1 VRVLAAMALALLLG
15 ARTQAQHGPLDGI
28 NTALQQGEADQA
40 LSLLAG
46 LPADESASAE
56 AHNLRCRVYFILEN
70 FDTAVKECQQAVEA
84 EGQNSDYHM
93 WLGRALGEKA
103 SRASFVSAYGLAKRT
118 REEFEQA
125 TQLNPRNAEALADLG
140 EFYSSAPGVV
150 GGGMDKA
157 QGVAAQLD
165 KVDPARAHELRAR
178 IAEGN
183 KDYATAE
190 REFHAAIAASAQPA
204 FQWITLASYLRR
216 RQRLDEMDA
225 AVQKGWSLGQQE
237 KHAAVALNNG
247 ASVLIK
253 ANRNLALAAKMLDAY
268 LASPMKT
275 EEAPAFTAHVQRAR
289 VAAKMGNTATAK
301 RERDTALTLAK
312 EYKPALDLKF

>member
-1 VRVLAAMALALLLG
+1 MSVLAAMALAVWLG
-15 ARTQAQHGPLDGI
+15 ARTQAQHSAALDGV
-28 NTALQQGEADQA
+28 NTSLQQGEADQA
-40 LSLLAG
+40 LSLLDG
-46 LPADESASAE
+46 LPPDEGGSAE
-56 AHNLRCRVYFILEN
+56 GHNLRCRVYFILEN
-70 FDTAVKECQQAVEA
+70 FDTAVKECQQAVQA
-84 EGQNSDYHM
+84 EGQNSDYHL

-125 TQLNPRNAEALADLG
+125 TQLNPRNADALADLG

-165 KVDPARAHELRAR
+165 KVGPARAHELRAR

-190 REFHAAIAASAQPA
+190 REFHAAIAASAHPA
-204 FQWITLASYLRR
+204 FQWMTLASYLRR
-216 RQRLDEMDA
+216 RERMDEMDA
-225 AVQKGWSLGQQE
+225 AIQKGWNLAQQE
-237 KHAAVALNNG
+237 HAAVALYNG

-253 ANRNLALAAKMLDAY
+253 ANRNLALAAKMLDVY

-289 VAAKMGNTATAK
+289 VAAKLGDTVTAK
-301 RERDTALTLAK
+301 RERDAALALAK

>member
-15 ARTQAQHGPLDGI
+15 ARTPAQHGALDGI

-40 LSLLAG
+40 LSLLGG

-70 FDTAVKECQQAVEA
+70 FDTAVKECQQAVEV
-84 EGQNSDYHM
+84 EGQNSDYHL

-190 REFHAAIAASAQPA
+190 REFHAAIATSMHPA
-204 FQWITLASYLRR
+204 FQWMTLASYLRR

-225 AVQKGWSLGQQE
+225 AVQKGWNLAQQD

-268 LASPMKT
+268 LASPLKT

-289 VAAKMGNTATAK
+289 VAVKLGDTARTK
-301 RERDTALTLAK
+301 RERDAALALAK

>member
-1 VRVLAAMALALLLG
+1 MPAAIALATMLS
-15 ARTQAQHGPLDGI
+15 AQAQHGALDAV
-28 NTALQQGEADQA
+28 NTALQQGEADSA
-40 LSLLAG
+40 LSQLAA
-46 LPADESASAE
+46 LPSDEAASAE
-56 AHNLRCRVYFILEN
+56 AHNLRCRVYFTLEN
-70 FDTAVKECQQAVEA
+70 FDGAVKECQQAVQM
-84 EGQNSDYHM
+84 EGPNSDYHM

-103 SRASFVSAYGLAKRT
+103 SRASFVSAYGMAKRT
-118 REEFEQA
+118 RAEFEQA

-157 QGVAAQLD
+157 QNVAAQLD
-165 KVDPARAHELRAR
+165 KVDAARAHELRAR

-190 REFHAAIAASAQPA
+190 REYHAAISASAHPA
-204 FQWITLASYLRR
+204 FQWMTLASYLRR

-225 AVQKGWSLGQQE
+225 AVQKGWSLAQQE
-237 KHAAVALNNG
+237 KHSAVALSNG

-253 ANRNLALAAKMLDAY
+253 ANRNLALAAKMLDTY
-268 LASPMKT
+268 LASPVKT
-275 EEAPAFTAHVQRAR
+275 EEAPAFGAHVERAR
-289 VAAKMGNTATAK
+289 LATKLGDTATAK
-301 RERDTALTLAK
+301 RERDAALALAK